1 MIDKT
6 MSRAA
11 TDLPDD
17 PDELR
22 RFAAA
27 LAAEVHA
34 KTLLIEKLKMQLAV
48 LRRARFGRSSE
59 KLDREIEQLELLIGD
74 IEENEA
80 QRQTQAEALS
90 NETPSSAPKKKPSVR
105 APLPDHLPLETIVHE
120 APCVCPTCGG
130 TKFGRIG
137 ADEREVLEYVPAHF
151 KRVLHVRPK
160 MSCRICETIVQ
171 APMPTLPIE
180 KGRPGPALLAH
191 VLVSKYRDHLP
202 LHRQS
207 DIYAREGVTI
217 DRSVMAGWVGHVA
230 ALLEPLAE
238 RIARHVRAGS
248 AIHADD
254 TPVPVL
260 DPGRGRTKT
269 GRLWTAVRDE
279 RPYGSTP
286 PPAAFYLYSPDRKA
300 EHARALLKDCRGH
313 LHADGYAGFGA
324 LYEADP
330 KSGAPAPLKEV
341 ACWAHVRRKIYDV
354 HVETKRNR
362 CFQAASLRAMGVA

>member
-1 MIDKT
+1 
-6 MSRAA
+6 
-11 TDLPDD
+11 
-17 PDELR
+17 
-22 RFAAA
+22 
-27 LAAEVHA
+27 
-34 KTLLIEKLKMQLAV
+34 
-48 LRRARFGRSSE
+48 
-59 KLDREIEQLELLIGD
+59 
-74 IEENEA
+74 
-80 QRQTQAEALS
+80 
-90 NETPSSAPKKKPSVR
+90 
-105 APLPDHLPLETIVHE
+105 
-120 APCVCPTCGG
+120 
-130 TKFGRIG
+130 
-137 ADEREVLEYVPAHF
+137 
-151 KRVLHVRPK
+151 
-160 MSCRICETIVQ
+160 
-171 APMPTLPIE
+171 
-180 KGRPGPALLAH
+180 
-191 VLVSKYRDHLP
+191 
-202 LHRQS
+202 
-207 DIYAREGVTI
+207 
-217 DRSVMAGWVGHVA
+217 
-230 ALLEPLAE
+230 
-238 RIARHVRAGS
+238 VRAGS

-362 CFQAASLRAMGVA
+362 CFQATSLRAMGVA